1 MTCIE
6 EGLGLSAH
14 CPECPLLGVKRTCLF
29 ALHMSAFGGK
39 RTSCRHAAMSAND
52 PKRKMLFQSATRAR
66 QLRSTT
72 CSSLL
77 LNIQERPR
85 NTTSITKPM
94 PEEVSL
100 MSFSETWPKA

>member
-1 MTCIE
+1 
-6 EGLGLSAH
+6 
-14 CPECPLLGVKRTCLF
+14 
-29 ALHMSAFGGK
+29 
-39 RTSCRHAAMSAND
+39 MSANQ
-52 PKRKMLFQSATRAR
+52 LTRAP

-72 CSSLL
+72 CSNFL

-100 MSFSETWPKA
+100 MSFSET

>member
-1 MTCIE
+1 M
-6 EGLGLSAH
+6 SAIG
-14 CPECPLLGVKRTCLF
+14 PKRTF
-29 ALHMSAFGGK
+29 QNSQSMSLSGVK

-72 CSSLL
+72 CSNLL